1 MCYSLL
7 RRSITLK
14 NKAARFFGYFL
25 AAGLILS
32 LIMSVSACS
41 SNAATTA
48 TTATGTIVSIAI
60 TPTNPP
66 NVAVHGNLQL
76 KATATY
82 SDGKTGDITNTAT
95 WMGFNDTV
103 LTVSSSGLV
112 YGRSTGSAKV
122 NASMGSITS
131 LPVLV
136 TIVSP

>member
-1 MCYSLL
+1 MNSK
-7 RRSITLK
+7 T
-14 NKAARFFGYFL
+14 ARFIGFCL
-25 AAGLILS
+25 AAVLIMF

-60 TPTNPP
+60 TPANPP

-112 YGRSTGSAKV
+112 YGRSIGSAKV
-122 NASMGSITS
+122 NASMGSIPS